1 MRPLKIPFRRQ
12 PRAMPAW
19 TNDTHSALNRTHVT
33 RVIEARSA
41 EEVVKAVERA
51 RHYRAPLAIAG
62 GRHAMGGQ
70 QFLTGG
76 SLLDTCG
83 LKRVRAL
90 DEERGLLEVEGG
102 ITWPDV
108 IRGYRYSRT
117 GHGPDGEGSQWGI
130 RQKPTGADRHTI
142 GGAVAT
148 NIHGCCL
155 TAAPF
160 IADIESLE
168 VVTADA
174 ELVRCSRDERAELF
188 RHVVGGYGL
197 FGVVTAATLRLTP
210 RKLIQREVEMLEVDG
225 LMDRLREKIA
235 GGASYGDFQFAIDPG
250 TREFLR
256 TGILTCY
263 CPVSPVGDS
272 LAGRSVRTN
281 RAIPP
286 RQHRLSKAGWHRLL
300 ELAHRDKR
308 RAFVEYSAYCASTS
322 GQLYWSDTHQLN
334 VYFEEY
340 HGSLDERLGAH
351 TRGCE
356 MITEICVPRLRLATF
371 MDDVRQDFL
380 RHPVDLITGTVRLIE
395 PDRESALSWAK
406 EAYACVRFNLH
417 VDHDS
422 QKILAAV
429 QTFIRLI
436 DLGIA
441 HGGTYYLAHHR
452 FARPDQLLTCHPSLR
467 KFIATKQ
474 RLDPEGIFQNDWYQ
488 HLLLTSGKLS

>member
-12 PRAMPAW
+12 PRAQPAW
-19 TNDTHSALNRTHVT
+19 TNDTHSALNRTRVA
-33 RVIEARSA
+33 RVIEARSPQD
-41 EEVVKAVERA
+41 VIKAVERA

-70 QFLTGG
+70 QFLSGG

-83 LKRVRAL
+83 LNRVRAL
-90 DEERGLLEVEGG
+90 DEERGLLQVEGG

-108 IRGYRYSRT
+108 IRGYRNRQT
-117 GHGPDGEGSQWGI
+117 EPGPDSKAGRWGI

-168 VVTADA
+168 VVTAQA
-174 ELVRCSRDERAELF
+174 QLVRCSRDERAELF

-197 FGVVTAATLRLTP
+197 FGIVTAATLRLTP
-210 RKLIQREVEMLEVDG
+210 RKLLQREVEMLEIDG
-225 LMDRLREKIA
+225 LMDRLQQKIA
-235 GGASYGDFQFAIDPG
+235 GGASYGDFQLAIDPG

-263 CPVSPVGDS
+263 FPVSPVGDW
-272 LAGRSVRTN
+272 LAGRPVRPD
-281 RAIPP
+281 RAISP
-286 RQHRLSKAGWHRLL
+286 RQHRLSKAGWNRLL

-308 RAFVEYSAYCASTS
+308 RAFVEYAAYCASTS

-334 VYFEEY
+334 VYLEGY

-356 MITEICVPRLRLATF
+356 MMTEICVPRPRLAAF
-371 MDDVRQDFL
+371 MDEVRRDFL
-380 RHPVDLITGTVRLIE
+380 RSPVDLITATVRLIE

-406 EAYACVRFNLH
+406 ESYACVRFNLH
-417 VDHDS
+417 VDHDAP
-422 QKILAAV
+422 KILAAV

-436 DLGIA
+436 DSGIA

-452 FARPDQLLTCHPSLR
+452 FARPDQLLTCHPALR
-467 KFIATKQ
+467 KFMATKQ
-474 RLDPEGIFQNDWYQ
+474 SLDPEGIFQNDWYQ
-488 HLLLTSGKLS
+488 HLLSTCGTLA